1 MFHVFLYILIIILGT
16 CLSLGLVVL
25 VLAYLSRGC
34 WGRGGASAIPKENSA
49 LGSPRD
55 QEDLI
60 HMDGLIVPVSRP
72 RLVIFCAEI
81 KFLKPFFRITG
92 SRLAPPSYTDSELNQ
107 SEQAAFQEN
116 FSTTRG
122 FTPQYSYTNRL

>member
-1 MFHVFLYILIIILGT
+1 M
-16 CLSLGLVVL
+16 SLGLVVV

-34 WGRGGASAIPKENSA
+34 WGGAGTSLPKENSA

-72 RLVIFCAEI
+72 RYVSNLIAFN
-81 KFLKPFFRITG
+81 IT
-92 SRLAPPSYTDSELNQ
+92 SRTSGRSAPI
-107 SEQAAFQEN
+107 
-116 FSTTRG
+116 FSTFLCFLTKREQIHIM
-122 FTPQYSYTNRL
+122 TSCSYLYL

>member
-1 MFHVFLYILIIILGT
+1 M
-16 CLSLGLVVL
+16 SLGLVVV

-34 WGRGGASAIPKENSA
+34 WGGAGTSLPKENSA

-72 RLVIFCAEI
+72 RYDSNLFAFNITRTSGRSAPIFSIALLCLVVSICHV
-81 KFLKPFFRITG
+81 L
-92 SRLAPPSYTDSELNQ
+92 
-107 SEQAAFQEN
+107 
-116 FSTTRG
+116 
-122 FTPQYSYTNRL
+122 